1 MAKIKKIL
9 STREDADQKLLYVFG
24 TNLKKIRE
32 KKNLSQEQLAY
43 EVGFSRSYYTEVE
56 TGKRNISLLNI
67 IRIAAHLQIELD
79 ELIKLKDYK
88 TKSVKPK

>member
-1 MAKIKKIL
+1 MAKTTKSI
-9 STREDADQKLLYVFG
+9 STREDADQKLLSVFG

-32 KKNLSQEQLAY
+32 KKNLSQEQFAY

-79 ELIKLKDYK
+79 ELIKLKDFK
-88 TKSVKPK
+88 SKSTKAK

>member
-1 MAKIKKIL
+1 MAKTKKTV
-9 STREDADQKLLYVFG
+9 STREDGDQRLLSVFG
-24 TNLKKIRE
+24 ANLKKTRE

-79 ELIKLKDYK
+79 ELIKLKDF
-88 TKSVKPK
+88 KPKSIKGK